1 MGFTGG
7 VLGSALGK
15 RRRKSGEIQD
25 EAMDGKPSWLKP
37 AARRSAAWAHEGQAR
52 RQVGEIAKGELRLGD
67 GDELPPKRS
76 GKPAPAG
83 RQADGAQ

>member
-37 AARRSAAWAHEGQAR
+37 AAR
-52 RQVGEIAKGELRLGD
+52 
-67 GDELPPKRS
+67 
-76 GKPAPAG
+76 
-83 RQADGAQ
+83 